1 MYNVDAHWQQ
11 VLAGAL
17 LEVKD
22 GLGFQTEF
30 SAILTD
36 DIVQVFTPPPGQ
48 TFSGQ
53 IIRISHDD
61 CFALAEVEVFGEQGA
76 MWYLSEEP

>member
-1 MYNVDAHWQQ
+1 MYNLDAHGQQ
-11 VLAGAL
+11 DLAGAL

-22 GLGFQTEF
+22 GLGFRTEF

-36 DIVQVFTPPPGQ
+36 DIVQVFTPPAGQ
-48 TFSGQ
+48 SFAGQ

-61 CFALAEVEVFGEQGA
+61 CFALAEVEVFGE
-76 MWYLSEEP
+76 